1 MELRYEAR
9 GPEDEAGQLAELEAR
24 RAGDIERGST
34 STGPHHDELA
44 FAQGERDLRSYGSQG
59 EQRSAVLALLTAEAD
74 LVHEVRGVRPLL
86 LLDDVASE
94 LDLGRAQSLLGLLRA
109 RGQVLV
115 TATDTHQLGEACDRV
130 DPRRRRAGAS
140 GMMPG

>member
-1 MELRYEAR
+1 M
-9 GPEDEAGQLAELEAR
+9 
-24 RAGDIERGST
+24 
-34 STGPHHDELA
+34 
-44 FAQGERDLRSYGSQG
+44 
-59 EQRSAVLALLTAEAD
+59 LALLTAEAD
-74 LVHEVRGVRPLL
+74 LVHEVRGLRPLL

-130 DPRRRRAGAS
+130 ISVS
-140 GMMPG
+140 GGQAHPG